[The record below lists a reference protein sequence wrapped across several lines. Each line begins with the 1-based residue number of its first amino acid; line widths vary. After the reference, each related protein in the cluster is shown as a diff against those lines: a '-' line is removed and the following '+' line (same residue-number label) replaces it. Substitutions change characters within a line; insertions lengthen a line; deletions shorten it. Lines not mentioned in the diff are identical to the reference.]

1 MPFRV
6 DPVGIRPVLDLM
18 EPLIYPNPVQ
28 EELDIERLLALL
40 EAKGLRKP
48 MVARVVG
55 MTGAVVGSVGEGSGG
70 SLSGLSPGLY
80 GLLVEDAV
88 GVRVFLR
95 FLKG

>member
-1 MPFRV
+1 
-6 DPVGIRPVLDLM
+6 
-18 EPLIYPNPVQ
+18 LIYPNPVH
-28 EELDIERLLALL
+28 EELDIERLMVLL

-48 MVARVVG
+48 RVARVVG

-80 GLLVEDAV
+80 GLLVEDAL
-88 GVRVFLR
+88 GVRVLLR

>member
-1 MPFRV
+1 
-6 DPVGIRPVLDLM
+6 
-18 EPLIYPNPVQ
+18 LIYPNPVQ
-28 EELDIERLLALL
+28 EDLNIERLLVLL

-48 MVARVVG
+48 MLARVVG
-55 MTGAVVGSVGEGSGG
+55 MTGAVVGCVGEGSGW
-70 SLSGLSPGLY
+70 SLGGLSPGLY

>member
-1 MPFRV
+1 
-6 DPVGIRPVLDLM
+6 
-18 EPLIYPNPVQ
+18 
-28 EELDIERLLALL
+28 
-40 EAKGLRKP
+40 

-70 SLSGLSPGLY
+70 SLGGLSPGLY

>member
-1 MPFRV
+1 
-6 DPVGIRPVLDLM
+6 M

-28 EELDIERLLALL
+28 EELDIERILVLL

-48 MVARVVG
+48 IVARVVG
-55 MTGAVVGSVGEGSGG
+55 MTGAVVGNVGEGSGG
-70 SLSGLSPGLY
+70 YLGGLSPGLY
-80 GLLVEDAV
+80 GLLVEDAL